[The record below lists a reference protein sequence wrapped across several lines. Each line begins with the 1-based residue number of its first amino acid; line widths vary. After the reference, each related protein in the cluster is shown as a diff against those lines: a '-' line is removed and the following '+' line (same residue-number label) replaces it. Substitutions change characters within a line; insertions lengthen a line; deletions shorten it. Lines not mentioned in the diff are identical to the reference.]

1 MTNPVMRAQSVRVDK
16 QSAGAFLRA
25 LQRLVR
31 TAPRAQALSKE
42 TIEQLASLKPAEL
55 NAKMGAVNAHLHAI
69 LKLFE
74 GEARASSPQSRQREA
89 ARSNIRALIAE
100 GELLPSA
107 RFAEQLGV
115 TRQALSKAVVAERLF
130 FLELGAER
138 YFPAFFLDPIYERR
152 QLEQIS
158 KCLGELPG
166 ASKLQFFSTQKASLG
181 GQSPLQALAQGKFF
195 KVKATATGFAER

>member
-1 MTNPVMRAQSVRVDK
+1 MANPVMRDQSVRVAK
-16 QSAGAFLRA
+16 QSAEAFLRA

-42 TIEQLASLKPAEL
+42 TIEQLASLEPAEL
-55 NAKMGAVNAHLHAI
+55 SAKMGAVNAYLHAI

-74 GEARASSPQSRQREA
+74 SEARASSPQSRQHEA
-89 ARSNIRALIAE
+89 ARSNIRALIAA

-130 FLELGAER
+130 FLKLGAER
-138 YFPAFFLDPIYERR
+138 
-152 QLEQIS
+152 
-158 KCLGELPG
+158 
-166 ASKLQFFSTQKASLG
+166 G
-181 GQSPLQALAQGKFF
+181 GK
-195 KVKATATGFAER
+195 K